1 MKKIVLI
8 MMTAIIWSA
17 CSDEN
22 KPDKKAELKDLQKQ
36 QSELNDKIK
45 KLRDELAAADTGSE
59 SSKVTLVKIAEM
71 APVEFNHYIEVQAHV
86 DGDEDIMVNPETM
99 GTVVHV
105 AVKAGDRVDKGQLLA
120 SLDDRILKQSLGELQ
135 SQLDLVTSL
144 YNRQKNLW
152 DQKIGSEVQ
161 FMQAKTN
168 KEALEKRMASLQ
180 EQWEMTRIKS
190 PISGTVDA
198 VNIKVGMTVSPAV
211 PAVHVVNLN
220 YLKVKG
226 EVAESYISKVKK
238 GNAVLIYFPDL
249 QKEIRA
255 KVDYSGNSIN
265 VMNRTF
271 NVEVRLNAAELD
283 YRPNMVAILKIV
295 DYTAPATI
303 TVPVKTIQ
311 GDTDGNYVYL
321 AVEENGKTI
330 CRKQH
335 VKTGLTYN
343 GNTEIKDG
351 LKAGDKLITM
361 GYTDLVEGQKITY

>member
-1 MKKIVLI
+1 MKKLVFVML
-8 MMTAIIWSA
+8 MAMIWSA
-17 CSDEN
+17 CSDGS
-22 KPDKKAELKDLQKQ
+22 KPDKKAELKELLKQ

-59 SSKVTLVKIAEM
+59 SSKVTLVKVAEM
-71 APVEFNHYIEVQAHV
+71 APAVFQHYIEVQARV

-105 AVKAGDRVDKGQLLA
+105 AVKAGDHVSKGQVLA
-120 SLDDRILKQSLGELQ
+120 SLDDRILKQSLGEMQ

-144 YNRQKNLW
+144 YTKQKNLW

-220 YLKVKG
+220 SLKVKG

-238 GNAVLIYFPDL
+238 GNPALIYFPDL
-249 QKEIRA
+249 QKEIST
-255 KVDYSGNSIN
+255 KIDYSGNAIN
-265 VMNRTF
+265 MMNRTF
-271 NVEVRLNAAELD
+271 NVEVRLNGAGLE
-283 YRPNMVAILKIV
+283 YHPNMVAVLKIV
-295 DYTAPATI
+295 DYTATNTF

-311 GDTDGNYVYL
+311 GDADGNYVYL
-321 AVEENGKTI
+321 AAEENGKSV

-335 VKTGLTYN
+335 VKPGMTYN
-343 GNTEIKDG
+343 GNTEIKEG